1 MFGKRWVA
9 LSAAAAIGLSGCG
22 AKSIRPIVDP
32 ATSVAGGVNYEAD
45 VQQCQQ
51 LAEQVNPS
59 GRLVAGLLL
68 GAALGAASGA
78 LIGNAYNRPG
88 AGAAYGAGLG
98 AAYGG
103 VAGGAGGAQTMQDVV
118 RNCLFRRGY
127 AVLEGPQGLMSNPA
141 IPASAPAAG
150 GQLPPVRMVATPA
163 TAAPQPIVPATAAPA
178 MAAPAPAISDA
189 GVICRIGNLTLA
201 RSASACAASGG
212 LAIAPLVK

>member
-1 MFGKRWVA
+1 MRAKRWVA
-9 LSAAAAIGLSGCG
+9 VSAAAAIVVSGCG
-22 AKSIRPIVDP
+22 ANRIRPIIDP
-32 ATSVAGGVNYEAD
+32 ATSVAGGVNYETD

-78 LIGNAYNRPG
+78 LVGNAYNRPG

-103 VAGGAGGAQTMQDVV
+103 AQAGGVSGAVTMQDVV

-127 AVLEGPQGLMSNPA
+127 AVLEGPQGLMSNPV
-141 IPASAPAAG
+141 IPASAPAAA
-150 GQLPPVRMVATPA
+150 GQLPPVRMVAAPA
-163 TAAPQPIVPATAAPA
+163 TEAPQPIAPAVAAPSA
-178 MAAPAPAISDA
+178 SDA
-189 GVICRIGNLTLA
+189 GVICRIGTLTLA

-212 LAIAPLVK
+212 IAVAPLAR

>member
-1 MFGKRWVA
+1 MRAKRWVA
-9 LSAAAAIGLSGCG
+9 VSAAVAIVVSGCG
-22 AKSIRPIVDP
+22 AKGIRPIIDP
-32 ATSVAGGVNYEAD
+32 ATSVAGGVNYETD

-98 AAYGG
+98 ATYGG
-103 VAGGAGGAQTMQDVV
+103 VAGGASGAQTMQDVV
-118 RNCLFRRGY
+118 RNCMFRRGY
-127 AVLEGPQGLMSNPA
+127 AVLEGPQGLMSNPV
-141 IPASAPAAG
+141 IPASAPAATV
-150 GQLPPVRMVATPA
+150 QPAVVPA
-163 TAAPQPIVPATAAPA
+163 TAASQPIVPAAAATAAPVGD
-178 MAAPAPAISDA
+178 P

-201 RSASACAASGG
+201 RSTSACAAAGG
-212 LAIAPLVK
+212 VAVAPLAR

>member
-1 MFGKRWVA
+1 MRAKPWVA
-9 LSAAAAIGLSGCG
+9 VSVAAAIIVSGCG
-22 AKSIRPIVDP
+22 ANRIRPIIDP
-32 ATSVAGGVNYEAD
+32 ATSVAGGVNYETD

-78 LIGNAYNRPG
+78 LVGNAYNQPG

-103 VAGGAGGAQTMQDVV
+103 VAGGASGAVTMQDVV

-127 AVLEGPQGLMSNPA
+127 AVLEGPQGLMSNPV
-141 IPASAPAAG
+141 IPASAPAAAG
-150 GQLPPVRMVATPA
+150 ELPPVRMVAAPA
-163 TAAPQPIVPATAAPA
+163 TAAPQPIAPAAAAAAPA
-178 MAAPAPAISDA
+178 AGDA

-201 RSASACAASGG
+201 RSTSACAAAGG
-212 LAIAPLVK
+212 VAVAPLAR